1 MHYRILQLVAFL
13 CQQLGED
20 GEAGPSGVQGIA
32 GPAGPPGPPSGGAVY
47 VRWGRKTCPSESTLV
62 YEGKSI
68 FISQIYYNTKIG
80 R

>member
-47 VRWGRKTCPSESTLV
+47 VRWGRKTCPSDSTLV
-62 YEGKSI
+62 YDGKSI
-68 FISQIYYNTKIG
+68 PFIQQWHNIKIG
-80 R
+80 K